1 MALGRVASPTSALA
15 ACSPPPPER
24 WERAPG
30 AVCSTFLSVRPGFA
44 CPDYGPWCV
53 RGLSRHEI
61 KRTAAAR
68 GVRPFRAPRM
78 LFTWFLFSNPIHMGR
93 GRGLR
98 GAAALTF
105 SIHLP
110 SCVVWA
116 RSSSTL
122 PAHQAASWGRGGVQ
136 VGCAS
141 ISRATVSRGTGGC
154 TTGTPR
160 ALPVQRGG
168 RGQIPVP
175 RGALS
180 GVPRSGSS
188 GTFRLLHT
196 RTSARPNTKFC
207 NRHPVTTSRVS
218 L

>member
-1 MALGRVASPTSALA
+1 MMALGRVASPTSALA

-116 RSSSTL
+116 RRTHAIFTKKGFRTSKKMFRCPPSD
-122 PAHQAASWGRGGVQ
+122 
-136 VGCAS
+136 
-141 ISRATVSRGTGGC
+141 SRSVVYIGKGNGNQ
-154 TTGTPR
+154 PR
-160 ALPVQRGG
+160 A
-168 RGQIPVP
+168 
-175 RGALS
+175 
-180 GVPRSGSS
+180 
-188 GTFRLLHT
+188 
-196 RTSARPNTKFC
+196 N
-207 NRHPVTTSRVS
+207 
-218 L
+218 

>member
-1 MALGRVASPTSALA
+1 MMALGRVASPTSALA

-116 RSSSTL
+116 QSSRRKIRFGHIIAL
-122 PAHQAASWGRGGVQ
+122 
-136 VGCAS
+136 
-141 ISRATVSRGTGGC
+141 RAF
-154 TTGTPR
+154 
-160 ALPVQRGG
+160 
-168 RGQIPVP
+168 
-175 RGALS
+175 S
-180 GVPRSGSS
+180 GPGIYRVLR
-188 GTFRLLHT
+188 RVLL
-196 RTSARPNTKFC
+196 F
-207 NRHPVTTSRVS
+207 

>member
-116 RSSSTL
+116 RSRRRANQPRLLHCGARRQPLHCWRVAAVARPRPTGRTHQSTRGGVREL
-122 PAHQAASWGRGGVQ
+122 GGAGRGG
-136 VGCAS
+136 
-141 ISRATVSRGTGGC
+141 
-154 TTGTPR
+154 
-160 ALPVQRGG
+160 ALQLKPLRQW
-168 RGQIPVP
+168 
-175 RGALS
+175 
-180 GVPRSGSS
+180 
-188 GTFRLLHT
+188 
-196 RTSARPNTKFC
+196 
-207 NRHPVTTSRVS
+207 
-218 L
+218 

>member
-1 MALGRVASPTSALA
+1 MMALGRVASPTSALA

-116 RSSSTL
+116 RSTSGAVL
-122 PAHQAASWGRGGVQ
+122 LRHDAHVPAAQPTRFSWPFADGRRNG
-136 VGCAS
+136 
-141 ISRATVSRGTGGC
+141 
-154 TTGTPR
+154 
-160 ALPVQRGG
+160 
-168 RGQIPVP
+168 
-175 RGALS
+175 S
-180 GVPRSGSS
+180 GVWSS
-188 GTFRLLHT
+188 SHHQKKKK
-196 RTSARPNTKFC
+196 N
-207 NRHPVTTSRVS
+207 
-218 L
+218 

>member
-1 MALGRVASPTSALA
+1 MMALGRVASPTSALA

-110 SCVVWA
+110 SCVLLA
-116 RSSSTL
+116 RRTSTSL
-122 PAHQAASWGRGGVQ
+122 CPYSPVRPKSHDPTDTATDAGTQVAACSVLW
-136 VGCAS
+136 CAD
-141 ISRATVSRGTGGC
+141 AT
-154 TTGTPR
+154 P
-160 ALPVQRGG
+160 GG
-168 RGQIPVP
+168 R
-175 RGALS
+175 
-180 GVPRSGSS
+180 
-188 GTFRLLHT
+188 
-196 RTSARPNTKFC
+196 
-207 NRHPVTTSRVS
+207 TSRRIGRSALV
-218 L
+218 

>member
-15 ACSPPPPER
+15 ACSPPPPEHR
-24 WERAPG
+24 ERAPG

-44 CPDYGPWCV
+44 CPDYGPWRV

-110 SCVVWA
+110 SCVLLA
-116 RSSSTL
+116 RSTL
-122 PAHQAASWGRGGVQ
+122 ALSCAGCLPLGGCVCGGGVAPLPTQ
-136 VGCAS
+136 KPPFPLLSAPIAVLEAKKFFACGANWGL
-141 ISRATVSRGTGGC
+141 RPP
-154 TTGTPR
+154 TPP
-160 ALPVQRGG
+160 L
-168 RGQIPVP
+168 
-175 RGALS
+175 
-180 GVPRSGSS
+180 
-188 GTFRLLHT
+188 
-196 RTSARPNTKFC
+196 
-207 NRHPVTTSRVS
+207 
-218 L
+218 

>member
-1 MALGRVASPTSALA
+1 MMALGRVASPTSALA
-15 ACSPPPPER
+15 ACSPPLPER

-78 LFTWFLFSNPIHMGR
+78 LSTWFLFSNPIHMGR

-110 SCVVWA
+110 SCVLLA
-116 RSSSTL
+116 RSSLFSLFLWLTL
-122 PAHQAASWGRGGVQ
+122 R
-136 VGCAS
+136 
-141 ISRATVSRGTGGC
+141 
-154 TTGTPR
+154 
-160 ALPVQRGG
+160 
-168 RGQIPVP
+168 
-175 RGALS
+175 S
-180 GVPRSGSS
+180 GVVGYSDQHLSDAGGYGTQPTRCLLYTSPSPRD
-188 GTFRLLHT
+188 
-196 RTSARPNTKFC
+196 
-207 NRHPVTTSRVS
+207 
-218 L
+218 